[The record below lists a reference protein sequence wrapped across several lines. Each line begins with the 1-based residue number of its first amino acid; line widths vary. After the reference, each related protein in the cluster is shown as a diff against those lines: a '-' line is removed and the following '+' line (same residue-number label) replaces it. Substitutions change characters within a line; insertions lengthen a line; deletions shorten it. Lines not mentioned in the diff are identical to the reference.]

1 MNNDIKIWLE
11 VGLESKN
18 NLRFIF
24 INKIFEKIG
33 PLLASAMPAF
43 HAFFGCD
50 YLAAFSRKG
59 KLRPYNFLKGD
70 LAAQEA
76 FARLGEGPDFSEE
89 TMENIERFCC
99 KVYGKRK
106 LTSINEVRLQ
116 IFASKYKP
124 KKNGTKSITD
134 VKSMDGSSMPPCQ
147 RVLQQKIKRTN
158 LVATRWCAA
167 TEPFEPVMSPYDY
180 GLDCEDKEYRIKWFE
195 GEAAPRSLDIM
206 LEDADDEENG
216 GVDDDEDIVTEDE
229 SSADE
234 DEDEVD
240 IE

>member
-1 MNNDIKIWLE
+1 
-11 VGLESKN
+11 
-18 NLRFIF
+18 
-24 INKIFEKIG
+24 
-33 PLLASAMPAF
+33 
-43 HAFFGCD
+43 
-50 YLAAFSRKG
+50 
-59 KLRPYNFLKGD
+59 
-70 LAAQEA
+70 
-76 FARLGEGPDFSEE
+76 
-89 TMENIERFCC
+89 MENIERFCC
-99 KVYGKRK
+99 KGYGERK

-116 IFASKYKP
+116 IIASKYKP
-124 KKNGTKSITD
+124 KKNGTKSITG
-134 VKSMDGSSMPPCQ
+134 VKSIYGSSMPPGQ

-167 TEPFEPVMSPYDY
+167 TEPFEPVMSPSDY

-216 GVDDDEDIVTEDE
+216 GVEDDEDIVTEDE
-229 SSADE
+229 SSDK